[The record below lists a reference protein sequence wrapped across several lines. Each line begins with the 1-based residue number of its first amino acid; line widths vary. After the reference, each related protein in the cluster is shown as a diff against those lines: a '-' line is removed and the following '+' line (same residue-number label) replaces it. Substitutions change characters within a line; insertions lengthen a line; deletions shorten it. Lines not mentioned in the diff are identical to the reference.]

1 MGLKFSKKRDAS
13 VTSAEAAEESTA
25 ERPEVAEDQ
34 PGTTQEGEADDKQDL
49 DVVVMKPATP
59 VASLPKEDCVWGEEA
74 ESKDTPADP
83 DLTPAA
89 DPDPATGAQVVR
101 PEPEP
106 TMNPAGLPVDPEPAS
121 EGQALKD
128 TVTVE
133 TTPDPVISS
142 PTLGDLGDPA
152 PGLDPTPASVNPD
165 DECHNK
171 CEETSESL
179 DELMEAVPLRNDVD
193 EGSVDKLL
201 ENLELAGS
209 DLIADVIPADTET
222 LDDTPVMSTW
232 AGLKEQLRF

>member
-13 VTSAEAAEESTA
+13 VTSAEAAEEPTA
-25 ERPEVAEDQ
+25 VRPEVAEAQ

-59 VASLPKEDCVWGEEA
+59 VASLPKEDCVWEYREGEEA
-74 ESKDTPADP
+74 ESKDAPADPSVP

-89 DPDPATGAQVVR
+89 DPDPATGAQVVC

-106 TMNPAGLPVDPEPAS
+106 TMNPAVLPVDPEPAS
-121 EGQALKD
+121 EAQAYKD

-133 TTPDPVISS
+133 TTPEPVISS

-165 DECHNK
+165 DECPNK

-179 DELMEAVPLRNDVD
+179 EELMEAVPLRNDVD

-209 DLIADVIPADTET
+209 DLVADVIPADTET
-222 LDDTPVMSTW
+222 LDDTPDMST
-232 AGLKEQLRF
+232 